1 MGMDSKLAAPK
12 MYLVENGSVGVETWK
27 DPVNIQGRFPD

>member
-12 MYLVENGSVGVETWK
+12 MYLVENELVGVETWK
-27 DPVNIQGRFPD
+27 DPVNIQSCFSN